1 MTLSVF
7 IDLLQ
12 QSIWIMMLLSAPV
25 LIVSMVVGIG
35 ISVFQTVTSIQEST
49 LTFVPKILAGLGVL
63 LLVGPWMVQT
73 MISQTKHFFEL
84 LIIYGH

>member
-73 MISQTKHFFEL
+73 MISQTRHFFEL
-84 LIIYGH
+84 LITYGH